1 MTDDEQKKFG
11 EHFATLDTD
20 KQAKLSF
27 KNVRHF
33 LSAYQLGEDD
43 LEKVTHTKCD
53 TPCVHYVTHCV
64 AH

>member
-1 MTDDEQKKFG
+1 MENFNLTDEEQKKFG
-11 EHFATLDTD
+11 EYFAALDTD

-43 LEKVTHTKCD
+43 LEKVMNTIREKRFGH
-53 TPCVHYVTHCV
+53 V
-64 AH
+64 